1 MRNDVRMLRW
11 FLVRWAFN
19 VAALWVAALLLS
31 GVYFTGSDQW
41 LTLILAGL
49 VFSVVSFAVKPL
61 LALLTL
67 PLIIFTLGLAYF
79 LIALLMVLLTSWIVS
94 SFHVDGFWAA
104 AGATV
109 IVWAVNTVLEV
120 IARRVERA

>member
-1 MRNDVRMLRW
+1 MRELVLRW
-11 FLVRWAFN
+11 VFN

-31 GVYFTGSDQW
+31 GVYVTGDEA

-49 VFSVVSFAVKPL
+49 VFSIVSMAVKPV

-67 PLIIFTLGLAYF
+67 PLIVVTLGFAYF
-79 LIALLMVLLTSWIVS
+79 LIALLMVLLTSWIVG

-109 IVWAVNTVLEV
+109 IVWAVNTLLEAF
-120 IARRVERA
+120 ARRVERA